1 MYHELVTQPVEG
13 RSDLPTTVG
22 LHELQYSLLP
32 VKLPKVALESENF
45 GGVYSWIRNSIT
57 RKTGDVI
64 IPRLMLSYV

>member
-1 MYHELVTQPVEG
+1 MYKRLPDSLQDG
-13 RSDLPTTVG
+13 RFALPTIVG
-22 LHELQYSLLP
+22 LHELQSSLLP